1 MDRTECKEQ
10 LSPVLFWDVDISQT
24 DMDKYPSFFV
34 QRVLEYGKWSDWN
47 ILVNYYGK
55 EKIVN
60 ICMNLRSL
68 DPVCLSYICAISN
81 TKDAEMQP
89 MPKMLCNESWED
101 MKKTIIEEVRKI

>member
-47 ILVNYYGK
+47 ILVNYY
-55 EKIVN
+55 
-60 ICMNLRSL
+60 
-68 DPVCLSYICAISN
+68 
-81 TKDAEMQP
+81 
-89 MPKMLCNESWED
+89 
-101 MKKTIIEEVRKI
+101 